1 MFHTLHLRPSTG
13 HRRTSG
19 DYMYLRK
26 HASSSFSLSLSCS
39 HACHR
44 RWTPPAGNDWIWNF
58 TRVFWN
64 RWKIAIY
71 IYIPLII
78 ADNRLRR
85 RYRSAKM
92 EILVSKFDAAFKG
105 FAGSFKRLLW
115 AEITPRP
122 VRLFA
127 VNDKNRRGE
136 SFITRATFE
145 EY

>member
-1 MFHTLHLRPSTG
+1 
-13 HRRTSG
+13 
-19 DYMYLRK
+19 MYLRK
-26 HASSSFSLSLSCS
+26 HASSSLSLSLVLM
-39 HACHR
+39 HAIVDER
-44 RWTPPAGNDWIWNF
+44 LQ
-58 TRVFWN
+58 RVTTEYGILREYFETVG
-64 RWKIAIY
+64 KSQYIY

>member
-1 MFHTLHLRPSTG
+1 MHAIVDERLQRVTTGYGILREYFETVGKSQ
-13 HRRTSG
+13 
-19 DYMYLRK
+19 
-26 HASSSFSLSLSCS
+26 
-39 HACHR
+39 
-44 RWTPPAGNDWIWNF
+44 
-58 TRVFWN
+58 
-64 RWKIAIY
+64 Y